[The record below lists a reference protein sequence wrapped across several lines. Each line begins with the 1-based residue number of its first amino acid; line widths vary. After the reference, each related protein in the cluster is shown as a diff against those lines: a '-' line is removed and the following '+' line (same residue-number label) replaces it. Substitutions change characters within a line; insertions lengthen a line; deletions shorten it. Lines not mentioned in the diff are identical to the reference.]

1 MERPDALDIEEIR
14 QMTESRAW
22 ALVRQRIDSIAA
34 AKVAELRSP
43 SLDHAATQEVRGFLA
58 GIDRVLGV
66 PDQLREEWRQRTK
79 GDKR

>member
-22 ALVRQRIDSIAA
+22 ALVMQRVEAIRQ
-34 AKVAELRSP
+34 AKMGELRNT
-43 SLDHAATQEVRGFLA
+43 SLALPETQEVRGFLN

-66 PDQLREEWRQRTK
+66 PAQLHEEWRQRK
-79 GDKR
+79 KVGRE